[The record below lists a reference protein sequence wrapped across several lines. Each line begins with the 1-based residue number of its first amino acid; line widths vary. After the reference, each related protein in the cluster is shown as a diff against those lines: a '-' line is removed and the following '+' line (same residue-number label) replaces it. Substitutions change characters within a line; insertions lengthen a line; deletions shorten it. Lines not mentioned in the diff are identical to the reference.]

1 MRSLARLVLGRLW
14 QGALLLLAL
23 SFLLFGLMAHLPG
36 DPVDLLVASNPELRS
51 EDITRLKKLRG
62 LDQPFTVRWWRWL
75 VGYHEAIAPPAART
89 LPPVFGETDRNDDGR
104 PRSFALRLPVDG
116 LMDDLVRLGLSIEA
130 APPATI
136 EGQGANAVV
145 TAVLDEGAH
154 LLTIV
159 VTDRH
164 AQQAP
169 WTVAVFV
176 APARPDT
183 DRAPRHDDPVVIDES
198 DPQLA
203 GGTEVPRP
211 ERRSNLEVQQ
221 AAIAVHPLPP
231 PPRTVDSSVDSSAID
246 PVKSGV
252 ATEVVSQRVLVNG
265 DTGAVTVV
273 SGVPVV
279 DPDHFVCGI
288 ACVVTGDLSGLGWS
302 FATKRPVA
310 ELLFGKAAACGD
322 ALTDP
327 SEGCDDGNV
336 EDGDGCD
343 GRCLPEG
350 ATWMQRVDIAVA
362 GWLTGPGR
370 IGNTLLLTVPSLLLA
385 MMLAM
390 VLGTAAGLRGG
401 AVDVVVRAGAAVFSA
416 MPAFLVGLLLVT
428 VFAERWRVLPSG
440 GIFQPGIQQEGA
452 VAVVVDRL
460 RHGVLPCTVLVLFWS
475 GRFVRQVRSAVIA
488 AAAGEFV
495 RTARMKGASTSRIIW
510 RHILPNAAV
519 PLFTL
524 VGLSLPALF
533 GGALLTETVFAW
545 PGLGRLQYDAILQND
560 SYVAV
565 VVLLLSAAMVLVG
578 SLIADVLVALVDPRQ
593 RLRRRR

>member
-1 MRSLARLVLGRLW
+1 MRSLVRLVLGRLW

-23 SFLLFGLMAHLPG
+23 SLLLFGLMAHLPG

-75 VGYHEAIAPPAART
+75 VGYHEAIAPPASRT
-89 LPPVFGETDRNDDGR
+89 LPPVFGEACRNDDGR
-104 PRSFALRLPVDG
+104 PRAFALRLPVDG
-116 LMDDLVRLGLSIEA
+116 LMDDLARLGLSMEA

-136 EGQGANAVV
+136 EGQGASAFV
-145 TAVLDEGAH
+145 TALLDEGAH

-169 WTVAVFV
+169 WTVAVYV

-183 DRAPRHDDPVVIDES
+183 DRAPRYDDPVVIDES
-198 DPQLA
+198 DSQLA

-221 AAIAVHPLPP
+221 AAIAVHPMPP
-231 PPRTVDSSVDSSAID
+231 PPRSVDSSAID
-246 PVKSGV
+246 TVTSGV
-252 ATEVVSQRVLVNG
+252 ATDVVGQRVLVDQ
-265 DTGAVTVV
+265 DTEAVTVV

-288 ACVVTGDLSGLGWS
+288 ACALTGDLSGLGWS

-322 ALTDP
+322 DLSDP
-327 SEGCDDGNV
+327 GEGCDDGNV

-350 ATWMQRVDIAVA
+350 ATWVQRVDIAVA
-362 GWLTGPGR
+362 GWLTGAGR

-385 MMLAM
+385 MVLAM

-495 RTARMKGASTSRIIW
+495 RTARMKGASTSRIVW

-533 GGALLTETVFAW
+533 GGALLTETIFAW

-593 RLRRRR
+593 RIPRRRRR